1 MDASPSRDGLPEV
14 PAPVPSRGKGR
25 QPRKHFILAALGATL
40 VAFVAFAG
48 LSTRIPALRISD
60 GKGATLAV
68 LALPEGKFI
77 HHYTHSIH
85 LSAVDEYFRVED
97 GQLRLYELRYDT
109 NSVGMP
115 SDTELGFR
123 IEDKR
128 FVLAMDRRFGK
139 IPIRVADLPGHGV
152 IIGGTFHPFSAL
164 MRPEGQLV
172 LSGTEVLAARF
183 WR

>member
-1 MDASPSRDGLPEV
+1 MDGRPVVL
-14 PAPVPSRGKGR
+14 APVPLRGKGS
-25 QPRKHFILAALGATL
+25 QHRKPSILVGLGAVL
-40 VAFVAFAG
+40 AVVAAFAT
-48 LSTRIPALRISD
+48 LTIQIPALRISD

-77 HHYTHSIH
+77 HHYIHSIH
-85 LSAVDEYFRVED
+85 LSAVDEYFRIVD

-128 FVLAMDRRFGK
+128 YVLAMDRRFGR

-152 IIGGTFHPFSAL
+152 IIGGAFHPFSAL
-164 MRPEGQLV
+164 MRPQGQLV
-172 LSGTEVLAARF
+172 LSGTKVLAARF

>member
-1 MDASPSRDGLPEV
+1 VDVSPARDGQPDI
-14 PAPVPSRGKGR
+14 PAPGPTRRKGR
-25 QPRKHFILAALGATL
+25 RPRPAFILAALGAAL
-40 VAFVAFAG
+40 AAFIAFAA
-48 LSTRIPALRISD
+48 LTTQVPALRISD

>member
-25 QPRKHFILAALGATL
+25 QPCTHFILAALGA
-40 VAFVAFAG
+40 AFVALAAFAI
-48 LSTRIPALRISD
+48 LTTQVPALRISD
-60 GKGATLAV
+60 GKGVTLAV
-68 LALPEGKFI
+68 LALPEGTFI

-85 LSAVDEYFRVED
+85 LSAVDEYFRIED

-128 FVLAMDRRFGK
+128 YVLSMDRRFGR
-139 IPIRVADLPGHGV
+139 IPIRVADLGGHGV

-164 MRPEGQLV
+164 MRPQGQLV
-172 LSGTEVLAARF
+172 LSGTKVLAARF